1 MEIISIKA
9 INHILQF
16 SLYDMSNESVIV
28 SGLFERI
35 GLDGSSYSLQYRNHT
50 IKEELKLNNYHDT
63 TSILINKLIDLEI
76 INSLEDIDAIGFY
89 ILSGKEDYKKTT
101 YLSDEV
107 INNLEEYDSIFSM
120 KDTIESIRTFKE
132 MMPNSYL
139 VGVFDN
145 AFYQSMKEENY
156 IYGVPYKWYK
166 EYGIR
171 KYGYQ
176 GINHQ
181 SIYENVKSLLQT
193 SHFKMISCYL
203 GHDGSVCAIDDG
215 SVVDVSMGFSPI
227 SGIMM
232 ESKSG
237 DIDFTIIPYVME
249 KEGKNVLEV
258 IDDLRD
264 ESGLLGLSEKSSHM
278 TDIIDLCNQEDEK
291 AILARNKYV
300 RKVVDYIA
308 EYYVLLGGVD
318 IIAFSGGIG
327 SNSVTIRREICERL
341 KCLNIEIDLDKNNV
355 KDEIAEISTS
365 ESATKVY
372 LIPSSEQYLIAKET
386 VRLVNR

>member
-1 MEIISIKA
+1 MKIISIKA
-9 INHILQF
+9 VNHQLQF
-16 SLYDMSNESVIV
+16 SLYEMNDESVLA

-35 GLDGSSYSLQYRNHT
+35 GLDGSHYSLQFQNHT
-50 IKEELKLNNYHDT
+50 IKEELELVNYKET
-63 TSILINKLIDLEI
+63 VSLFLQKLIDLEI
-76 INSLEDIDAIGFY
+76 LSSFEEIRAVGFFL
-89 ILSGKEDYKKTT
+89 LSGKEDFKKTT
-101 YLSDEV
+101 FLSEEV
-107 INNLEEYDSIFSM
+107 LEKLEKYDSM
-120 KDTIESIRTFKE
+120 QDTIDCIRSVQEILPDTD
-132 MMPNSYL
+132 M

-145 AFYQSMKEENY
+145 AFYQSMKEESY
-156 IYGVPYKWYK
+156 LYGVPYKWYS

-176 GINHQ
+176 GIVQQ
-181 SIYENVKSLLQT
+181 SIYENVKSLLKT

-203 GHDGSVCAIDDG
+203 GHEGSVCAVEDG
-215 SVVDVSMGFSPI
+215 SVLDTSMGFSPL

-232 ESKSG
+232 ENHSG
-237 DIDFTIIPYVME
+237 DMDYTIIPYIME

-264 ESGLLGLSEKSSHM
+264 ESGLLGISEKSGHM
-278 TDIIDLCNQEDEK
+278 TDILEYCNQEDEK
-291 AILARNKYV
+291 ALLARNKYV

-327 SNSVTIRREICERL
+327 VNSVTIRREICERL
-341 KCLNIEIDLDKNNV
+341 KCLGIEIDLDKNNI
-355 KDEIAEISTS
+355 KNQIAEISTS
-365 ESATKVY
+365 ESSAKVY
-372 LIPSSEQYLIAKET
+372 IMPALEQYLIAKET